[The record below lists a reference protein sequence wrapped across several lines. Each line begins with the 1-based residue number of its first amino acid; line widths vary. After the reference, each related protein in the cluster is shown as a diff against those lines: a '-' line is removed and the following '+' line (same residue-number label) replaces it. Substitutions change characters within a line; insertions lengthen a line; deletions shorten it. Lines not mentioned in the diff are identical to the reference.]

1 MTRLLSSV
9 ALAALVAGAAGAQET
24 VRVRVG
30 EHPSYS
36 RIVID
41 APRGAAFDWGFE
53 GDRLRVTLREPGMT
67 FAAAP
72 STRGLSR
79 VAGLSAEGDALV
91 ATVSGD
97 SGARA
102 ARLSDGRI
110 VIDVAEGAPRPA
122 APDLPTAA
130 ETAPE
135 PGPETAPGALAPAPR
150 PAAAET
156 ATAPTPEPETGDDA
170 APMATERTE
179 ADLLAEAARLSE
191 AIAAMAAP
199 TLTEAEPP
207 SDAPAATET
216 EAAAAPGPQ
225 PMPESETAD
234 QPEPAPE
241 PQPAAIEAP
250 AAAEVAAA
258 PAPAPADPHAAA
270 IEAARQRLLE
280 QLTRAAEEGLVTL
293 APRTGPDA
301 ETRGS
306 IEIDPFVEPQ
316 LRARNAIDIARGDGG
331 VLDAD
336 APELPKDCLEGAHFA
351 AAAWGTDAPFGDQI
365 SQARA
370 RLVGEFDEPQ
380 PGAVVGYA
388 RLLIHFGLGIEA
400 RAALAAFGDTVA
412 EPPALAEMS
421 WLVDGEAPPE
431 AGVLSRNVGCPG
443 PHGAWGAAA
452 AARRGELTADQIDID
467 ALRPAIGALP
477 PRLRP
482 ALVAPIAAVA
492 LDAGDVRLAEQV
504 AAIAARA
511 LPEAGEPDEELALI
525 MARIDH
531 ARGEIERA
539 EEALAAIA
547 RRSTPGAV
555 EAMILLVD
563 LRLGRDAPPPP
574 GLAEN
579 MEAVAFTLGT
589 SDYARR
595 LLAAAARARAAS
607 EGLRPALE
615 ALSSLAGRSQD
626 PDAARHAAQGILA
639 SYAPRPEEAPDYAEA
654 VLAHWSLVGDG
665 GDGDAAR
672 LAVSRRLADMGV
684 ENLAESLL
692 KPAVERGEP
701 EARVLAA
708 RAATAAGAPERAL
721 GYLGELGGAE
731 AQRARAEALS
741 ALGRDGEAADAARA
755 AGDPAMAARY
765 AWLARNWAAASAAGQ
780 IDRRIIA
787 AWMAGATET
796 PPELRA
802 AVAENPALEPLA
814 DMFNPA
820 DGAPD
825 DGDLV
830 NRAEAALEAA
840 RRRRETM
847 GGLLTDG

>member
-30 EHPSYS
+30 EHPGYS

-67 FAAAP
+67 FADAP

-91 ATVSGD
+91 ATVAGD
-97 SGARA
+97 FGARA
-102 ARLSDGRI
+102 ARLGDGRI

-122 APDLPTAA
+122 APENQSAR
-130 ETAPE
+130 ETAP
-135 PGPETAPGALAPAPR
+135 APSPAAAQEAPAVLAPAPR
-150 PAAAET
+150 PAAPQT
-156 ATAPTPEPETGDDA
+156 ATASTPDASGAGDA
-170 APMATERTE
+170 APLATERTE
-179 ADLLAEAARLSE
+179 ADLLAEASRLSR

-199 TLTEAEPP
+199 TRPEAGAASDGPAPVDPEAAAAPAP
-207 SDAPAATET
+207 GPGAADQPAPAPQSAATDAPAATDG
-216 EAAAAPGPQ
+216 APA
-225 PMPESETAD
+225 TA
-234 QPEPAPE
+234 APE
-241 PQPAAIEAP
+241 PG
-250 AAAEVAAA
+250 
-258 PAPAPADPHAAA
+258 PADPQAAA

-293 APRTGPDA
+293 APRTEPDA

-316 LRARNAIDIARGDGG
+316 LRARNAIDIARDGG
-331 VLDAD
+331 VLHAD

-351 AAAWGTDAPFGDQI
+351 AAAWGSEAPFGDQI

-370 RLVGEFDEPQ
+370 RLVGEFDQPR
-380 PGAVVGYA
+380 PGAVIGYA
-388 RLLIHFGLGIEA
+388 RLLIHFGLGVEA
-400 RAALAAFGDTVA
+400 RAALAAFGDAVA
-412 EPPALAEMS
+412 APPALAEMS

-492 LDAGDVRLAEQV
+492 LAAGDLRLAEQV
-504 AAIAARA
+504 VAIAGRA
-511 LPEAGEPDEELALI
+511 LPEAGEPDEELAVI

-531 ARGEIERA
+531 ARGEIGPA
-539 EEALAAIA
+539 EDALAAIA

-607 EGLRPALE
+607 EGLLPALE

-626 PDAARHAAQGILA
+626 PDAPPHAAQSILA
-639 SYAPRPEEAPDYAEA
+639 AYAPRPDEAPGYAEA

-692 KPAVERGEP
+692 KPAVDRGEP

-708 RAATAAGAPERAL
+708 RAATAAGAPARAL
-721 GYLGELGGAE
+721 GYLGDLGGAE
-731 AQRARAEALS
+731 AHRARAEALS

-755 AGDPAMAARY
+755 AGDPTMAARY

-796 PPELRA
+796 PPELLA
-802 AVAENPALEPLA
+802 AVADNPALEPLA
-814 DMFNPA
+814 DMFMPA
-820 DGAPD
+820 NGAPD

-830 NRAEAALEAA
+830 DRAEAALEAA
-840 RRRRETM
+840 RRRREAM